1 MSRVVVF
8 VHETQCQGSN
18 DKHTHIEVVGSKRLR
33 DLTARDRYNFIPIL
47 QLMGLRSPSWEV
59 VDWGPTVRSVG
70 EERGSRVLVL
80 P

>member
-1 MSRVVVF
+1 MCDKSMSVGDDTFEKVSRVVVF

-47 QLMGLRSPSWEV
+47 QLMGLRL
-59 VDWGPTVRSVG
+59 RC
-70 EERGSRVLVL
+70 
-80 P
+80 